1 MPISAPSAE
10 GHALLGFSKA
20 LAGDL
25 IGASEQSQFALSI
38 NRQDQFSIEMNK
50 HVMDQITKEAAIASS
65 SDSDDDEPATQ
76 VNRIKPPGSFT
87 FLRLGFILFCLFS
100 FRLIDQFRY
109 HGISSLS
116 LSCDDIRHR

>member
-25 IGASEQSQFALSI
+25 IGASEQFQFALSI

-76 VNRIKPPGSFT
+76 VNRIKPPGSFN
-87 FLRLGFILFCLFS
+87 FLRLGFIYILFS
-100 FRLIDQFRY
+100 LFSSRIINQFGY
-109 HGISSLS
+109 LN
-116 LSCDDIRHR
+116 LV

>member
-25 IGASEQSQFALSI
+25 IGASEQFQFALSI

-76 VNRIKPPGSFT
+76 VNRIKPPGSFN
-87 FLRLGFILFCLFS
+87 FLRLGFIYILFS
-100 FRLIDQFRY
+100 LFSSRIINQFGYLKLRF
-109 HGISSLS
+109 LT
-116 LSCDDIRHR
+116 